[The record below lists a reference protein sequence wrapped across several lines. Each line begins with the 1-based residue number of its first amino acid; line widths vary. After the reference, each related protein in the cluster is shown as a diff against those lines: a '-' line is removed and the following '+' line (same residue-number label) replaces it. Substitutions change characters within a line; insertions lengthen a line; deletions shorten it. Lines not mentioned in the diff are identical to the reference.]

1 LRHKFS
7 DHLKQYGIVPQLTLS
22 GMFKWNDVSERKN
35 RTLLDMVRSMM
46 RQTNLPLSCW
56 GYAIEITVFIINRVP
71 TKFVEKTPYDIWTGK
86 CHGLSFLK
94 VWGCEAYVKHSMS
107 DKLILK
113 SDKCFFMGYP
123 RETKGYYFYNKA
135 EGKVI
140 VAHNGVILEKEFLSK

>member
-94 VWGCEAYVKHSMS
+94 VWGCEAYVKHLMS
-107 DKLILK
+107 DKLTPK
-113 SDKCFFMGYP
+113 SDKSFFVGYP
-123 RETKGYYFYNKA
+123 REIKGY
-135 EGKVI
+135 
-140 VAHNGVILEKEFLSK
+140 FL

>member
-22 GMFKWNDVSERKN
+22 RMFKWNGVSERKN

-94 VWGCEAYVKHSMS
+94 VWGCEAYVKHLMS
-107 DKLILK
+107 DKLIPK
-113 SDKCFFMGYP
+113 SDKCFFVGYP
-123 RETKGYYFYNKA
+123 RETK
-135 EGKVI
+135 
-140 VAHNGVILEKEFLSK
+140 